1 MVLCGGI
8 VIVLLFMSAVL
19 QKKSFWQNI
28 RSPCRIVVLFSILG
42 FLSEMTSTLGGGQ
55 DMSGQIARNV
65 PGGGELE
72 TEAFVYLPGEEAQY
86 PVILTIPEQ
95 KYTKKKEMELITA
108 SKKEIED
115 TFCGQ
120 NNSFQEIV
128 TNPVIFDSYQNGAV
142 SAEWIFSDNE
152 IISEEGEIYQQALKR
167 SKEKMEAF
175 VLLSCGE
182 SEESYRFSFQII
194 PLKKS
199 RQEELALKIQ
209 EHIALQEETKN
220 FVTLPNRIDGQKI
233 EWKETKSFHSIELL
247 GLGLLA
253 ALAAAYAEKE
263 KKEKKLQNRKRK
275 LLLSY
280 PEFVSKLSLLLGAG
294 MTISG
299 AMRKMNQMYLKRKK
313 AGGREEIVYEELYQ
327 MICELDNGMGELRA
341 YQRFSESCNLQPYRK
356 LVSLLVLGQKVGNFK
371 LMEQLN
377 EEADRVFVE
386 RKNTARRLG
395 EEAGTKMLVPMMI
408 MLAIVMGIVIIPAF
422 LSIYK

>member
-1 MVLCGGI
+1 MVLCGGM

-28 RSPCRIVVLFSILG
+28 RSPCRIVLLFSILG
-42 FLSEMTSTLGGGQ
+42 FLSEMMSALGDGQ

-72 TEAFVYLPGEEAQY
+72 TEAFAYLPGEEAQY

-95 KYTKKKEMELITA
+95 KYTKKKEMELISA

-120 NNSFQEIV
+120 NDSFQEIV

-167 SKEKMEAF
+167 SKEKIEAF

-194 PLKKS
+194 PMKKS

-209 EHIALQEETKN
+209 EHI
-220 FVTLPNRIDGQKI
+220 TLPNRIDGQKI
-233 EWKETKSFHSIELL
+233 EWKETKSFQSIELL

-299 AMRKMNQMYLKRKK
+299 AMRKMNQMYLKRKE

-356 LVSLLVLGQKVGNFK
+356 LVSLLVLGQKIGNFK

-408 MLAIVMGIVIIPAF
+408 MLVIVMGIVIIPAF

>member
-1 MVLCGGI
+1 MVLCGGM

-28 RSPCRIVVLFSILG
+28 RSPCRIVLLFSILV
-42 FLSEMTSTLGGGQ
+42 FLSEMMSALGDGQ

-72 TEAFVYLPGEEAQY
+72 TEAFAYLPREEAQY

-95 KYTKKKEMELITA
+95 KYTKKKEMELISA

-120 NNSFQEIV
+120 NDSFQEIV

-167 SKEKMEAF
+167 SKEKIEAF

-182 SEESYRFSFQII
+182 SVESYRFSFQII
-194 PLKKS
+194 PMKKS

-233 EWKETKSFHSIELL
+233 EWKETKSFQSIELL

-263 KKEKKLQNRKRK
+263 KKETITLT
-275 LLLSY
+275 LD
-280 PEFVSKLSLLLGAG
+280 PE
-294 MTISG
+294 
-299 AMRKMNQMYLKRKK
+299 NQTTTT
-313 AGGREEIVYEELYQ
+313 
-327 MICELDNGMGELRA
+327 
-341 YQRFSESCNLQPYRK
+341 
-356 LVSLLVLGQKVGNFK
+356 VL
-371 LMEQLN
+371 
-377 EEADRVFVE
+377 
-386 RKNTARRLG
+386 T
-395 EEAGTKMLVPMMI
+395 
-408 MLAIVMGIVIIPAF
+408 
-422 LSIYK
+422 

>member
-1 MVLCGGI
+1 M
-8 VIVLLFMSAVL
+8 
-19 QKKSFWQNI
+19 
-28 RSPCRIVVLFSILG
+28 
-42 FLSEMTSTLGGGQ
+42 
-55 DMSGQIARNV
+55 
-65 PGGGELE
+65 
-72 TEAFVYLPGEEAQY
+72 
-86 PVILTIPEQ
+86 
-95 KYTKKKEMELITA
+95 
-108 SKKEIED
+108 
-115 TFCGQ
+115 
-120 NNSFQEIV
+120 
-128 TNPVIFDSYQNGAV
+128 IFDSYQNGAV

-167 SKEKMEAF
+167 SKEKIEAF

-194 PLKKS
+194 PMKKS

-233 EWKETKSFHSIELL
+233 EWKETKSFQSIELL

-299 AMRKMNQMYLKRKK
+299 AMRKMNQMYLKRKE

-356 LVSLLVLGQKVGNFK
+356 LVSLLVLGQKIGNFK

-408 MLAIVMGIVIIPAF
+408 MLVIVMGIVIIPAF